1 MARSKRARL
10 VHESKV
16 TKKAHKEQNRLI
28 FKNVQEAV
36 EEYAHLFVFTVD
48 NMRNTYLKDV
58 RQAFSDSR
66 LFFGKTK
73 VMALALGATPETA
86 CAPNL
91 DKLRPYL
98 TGAVGLLFTNRDP
111 KDVLSYFED
120 FHPLDFARA
129 GDVATRSFTIPQGT
143 VYSQGGEVATENDQ
157 PLSHTIEPQLRK
169 LGVPTR
175 LVKGKVT
182 LEMDG
187 GYPVCKAGS
196 TLNSRQ
202 TTLLKIFGVK
212 MAEFRVA
219 MKAQW
224 TKETSE
230 VKVLDKGEED
240 DMDMQE
246 A

>member
-28 FKNVQEAV
+28 FQNVQEAV
-36 EEYAHLFVFTVD
+36 GQYAHLFVFSVD

-58 RQAFSDSR
+58 RQEFSDSR

-91 DKLRPYL
+91 EKLNSFM

-111 KDVLSYFED
+111 QAVLSHLATFR
-120 FHPLDFARA
+120 PLDFARA
-129 GDVATRSFTIPQGT
+129 GDVATRDFTIPNGV
-143 VYSQGGEVATENDQ
+143 VYAQAGEVAPEHDQ

-187 GYPVCKAGS
+187 GYPVCKAGK
-196 TLNSRQ
+196 TLDSRQ
-202 TTLLKIFGVK
+202 TTLLKMFGVR

-219 MKAQW
+219 IKAQW
-224 TKETSE
+224 DREGG
-230 VKVLDKGEED
+230 KVTVLQKSGEE
-240 DMDMQE
+240 ME
-246 A
+246 TE

>member
-1 MARSKRARL
+1 MTKSKRARL

-16 TKKAHKEQNRLI
+16 TKKAHKEQNRLV
-28 FKNVQEAV
+28 FNNVQEAV
-36 EEYAHLFVFTVD
+36 SNYAHLFVFSVD

-58 RQAFSDSR
+58 RQEFSDSR

-91 DKLRPYL
+91 DKLRPFL
-98 TGAVGLLFTNRDP
+98 SGAVGLLFTNRDP
-111 KDVLSYFED
+111 AAVLSYFEN

-129 GDVATRSFTIPQGT
+129 GDVAPRSFTIPQGI
-143 VYSQGGEVATENDQ
+143 VYAQGGEVAPENDQ
-157 PLSHTIEPQLRK
+157 PMSHTIEPQLRK

-175 LVKGKVT
+175 LVKGQVT

-196 TLNSRQ
+196 TLDSRQ
-202 TTLLKIFGVK
+202 TTLLKMFGVK

-219 MKAQW
+219 MKAHW
-224 TKETSE
+224 TRETSE
-230 VKVLDKGEED
+230 VKVLEKGD
-240 DMDMQE
+240 NDMDVE